1 MSITINS
8 NILSLNAQRRLGQH
22 TNNLR
27 SSFEKLSSGLR
38 VSKASDDAAGLSIS
52 ENLKTDARLSS
63 QALRNVND
71 GISMISII
79 TGTLDSQKQIL
90 NRMGELAEQS
100 ANGVN
105 STVQRQALEKEYLS
119 LQEEFD
125 RVASA
130 AKFNGISLLR
140 NPDPQSV
147 RLMTGITGASSSLIE
162 VAAANSHRF
171 NGELTF
177 YVDSNFD
184 DMIGFDDLNPFLD
197 AVKDVETNP
206 GEKFTGIGKV
216 KATTTDGTE
225 VEISVGLLRIG
236 SDFFA
241 SGNPLV
247 LGPVPANFE
256 VAIFT
261 TETGNRDN
269 NDYQQVALSSTANT
283 FTISGTLGTS
293 GQSYSKT
300 LDLSGITY
308 TTAENPNDTL
318 RPSNIGFTSVS
329 IQSQAKH
336 AVDAIRNKIEDL
348 SKLQGSFGAIESRL
362 SVAANRLQVD
372 RENFQAAASQITDVD
387 VATEA
392 AKLTNTQIL
401 QQAATSILAQANQ
414 QPQIALQLLGGL

>member
-241 SGNPLV
+241 S
-247 LGPVPANFE
+247 
-256 VAIFT
+256 
-261 TETGNRDN
+261 
-269 NDYQQVALSSTANT
+269 
-283 FTISGTLGTS
+283 
-293 GQSYSKT
+293 
-300 LDLSGITY
+300 
-308 TTAENPNDTL
+308 
-318 RPSNIGFTSVS
+318 
-329 IQSQAKH
+329 
-336 AVDAIRNKIEDL
+336 
-348 SKLQGSFGAIESRL
+348 
-362 SVAANRLQVD
+362 
-372 RENFQAAASQITDVD
+372 
-387 VATEA
+387 
-392 AKLTNTQIL
+392 
-401 QQAATSILAQANQ
+401 
-414 QPQIALQLLGGL
+414 